1 MQPLKLLNNVQKAR
15 LLHTLMTD
23 EISAFITYTKG
34 QCEHIEQNRESIAEH
49 WKDQL
54 FGVDFWFELA
64 EEAGKKITHYNKELL
79 KSGAVFSDQL
89 FDGYTA
95 IFTIHCL
102 TQFVATGKYT
112 DPKFEHAVNLLFS

>member
-15 LLHTLMTD
+15 LLHNLMTD
-23 EISAFITYTKG
+23 EMSAFVAYVKG
-34 QCEHIEQNRESIAEH
+34 QSEHLEENRESIAEN

-54 FGVDFWFELA
+54 FGVGFWFELA
-64 EEAGKKITHYNKELL
+64 EEAGKKINRYNKELL
-79 KSGAVFSDQL
+79 KSSTVFSEQL
-89 FDGYTA
+89 FDGYMA

-102 TQFVATGKYT
+102 TQFVATGKYN